1 MRSLKNFVQKPFNNI
16 RVGKERIRKFGLF
29 HIIALEKAAISDFAA
44 ILAKIKLIYTAM
56 FGAILSRDDMEN
68 QRQAATIQLNQK
80 FDEFKT
86 KALEIEPLVEYKLK
100 KSGKY
105 EEFYPHGKN
114 EINHLTQANVVTV
127 MNRFEQKCTTY
138 ESELGSQ
145 LKVEFKEIRI
155 AYETAY
161 TLQKGLMSDVKLS
174 IPDFELKKEEFFDQ
188 MYCDL
193 LCIAAYYYKTPEKAL
208 AFFDETILEVRK
220 HKPTDEGE
228 QPQTEQ
234 IAPQATLTPVM
245 NFTATDTIL
254 LSNVSDAASI
264 FWYGGN
270 TIDEAPK
277 TAPNELLAGEEIE
290 IPAATLGKYLILLNK
305 DTVNT
310 AEVELMLV

>member
-1 MRSLKNFVQKPFNNI
+1 MNTN
-16 RVGKERIRKFGLF
+16 
-29 HIIALEKAAISDFAA
+29 
-44 ILAKIKLIYTAM
+44 
-56 FGAILSRDDMEN
+56 AILSAVLVLFGMMFLSAQESYKTLIFKGNQQFDKKNYESASSKYME
-68 QRQAATIQLNQK
+68 AAKLNEK
-80 FDEFKT
+80 EFT
-86 KALEIEPLVEYKLK
+86 AHYNLGNSLY

-114 EINHLTQANVVTV
+114 EINHLTQANVITV

-145 LKVEFKEIRI
+145 LKVEFKEIRV

-161 TLQKGLMSDVKLS
+161 TQQKGLMSDVKLS
-174 IPDFELKKEEFFDQ
+174 IPDFEQKKEELFDQ

-193 LCIAAYYYKTPEKAL
+193 LSIAAYYYKTPEKAL
-208 AFFDETILEVRK
+208 AFFDESILEVRK

-245 NFTATDTIL
+245 NFTANDTIL

-270 TIDEAPK
+270 AIDEAPK

-310 AEVELMLV
+310 AEVELMLM

>member
-1 MRSLKNFVQKPFNNI
+1 MRKLKSYVQKPFSYVM
-16 RVGKERIRKFGLF
+16 VGKERIRKFGLF
-29 HIIALEKAAISDFAA
+29 HIIALENAAISDFAT
-44 ILAKIKLIYTAM
+44 ILAKIKLIYEDM
-56 FGAILSRDDMEN
+56 FGSILSRDDMEN
-68 QRQAATIQLNQK
+68 QRQSATIQLNQK
-80 FDEFKT
+80 AEEFKA
-86 KALEIEPLVEYKLK
+86 KAIEIEPLIAYTFK
-100 KSGKY
+100 KTGKY
-105 EEFYPHGKN
+105 EEFYPHGTT
-114 EINHLTQANVVTV
+114 EIHKMTQDNALTL

-138 ESELGSQ
+138 ETQLGSQ

-155 AYETAY
+155 AYQEAY
-161 TLQKGLMSDVKLS
+161 NLQKGLMSDVKLS

-193 LCIAAYYYKTPEKAL
+193 LTIAAYYYKTPEKAL

-234 IAPQATLTPVM
+234 IAPLATLTPVM

-270 TIDEAPK
+270 AIDEAPT
-277 TAPNELLAGEEIE
+277 TAPTELLAGEEIE
-290 IPAATLGKYLILLNK
+290 ISAATLGKYLILLNK

>member
-1 MRSLKNFVQKPFNNI
+1 MRSLKNFIQKPFNNI

-29 HIIALEKAAISDFAA
+29 HIIALEKAAIPEFAA
-44 ILAKIKLIYTAM
+44 ILAAIKLIYEAM
-56 FGAILSRDDMEN
+56 FGSILSRDDMEN

-86 KALEIEPLVEYKLK
+86 KALEIEPLIEYKLK
-100 KSGKY
+100 KSGNY
-105 EEFYPHGKN
+105 EEFYPYGRD
-114 EINHLTQANVVTV
+114 EINRLTQANIHTV
-127 MNRFEQKCTTY
+127 MNRFELKCITY
-138 ESELGSQ
+138 ETELGSTFAP
-145 LKVEFKEIRI
+145 EFKAIRI

-174 IPDFELKKEEFFDQ
+174 IPDFEQKKEEFFDQ

-193 LCIAAYYYKTPEKAL
+193 LTIAAYHYKTPEKAL

-220 HKPTDEGE
+220 HKPTDDGA

-234 IAPQATLTPVM
+234 IAPLATLTPVM
-245 NFTATDTIL
+245 NFVATDTIL

-277 TAPNELLAGEEIE
+277 TAPVELLAGEEIE

-305 DTVNT
+305 DTANT